1 MVNLCA
7 WNDTTGIKEHVM
19 ESFFAPHPNDTCF
32 LKVTQNCIQ
41 ESLLPLSQEAHNS
54 RAYAVFKCYL
64 RHYGDLVH
72 EAKFVP
78 NEHLE
83 FDQLIQDC
91 FTLANIPRDELVQY
105 SRGNIIDGASFP
117 RGFLIGCVR
126 LGYYSLQTGVNLGTF
141 YAQFGNREILSQQT
155 RECCERSAREHCD
168 GDHATRLYHIF
179 RNCLVDIVPTLGL
192 VQKYAKSLVG
202 EVWDG
207 RWRQVIRKCGSVA
220 KTAVTGV
227 CSWGVYENGVYWEEC
242 YCGENGCNSAPRSV
256 SIAVSSLVCLL
267 GASFLAMKRYLV

>member
-1 MVNLCA
+1 MRCLALHLLVGLTSVAIVQGTLLHYILYKSFPNALGECAEYLEIPETTLKQYVDDSYPDCAVVHKLIHCAMVNLCA

-19 ESFFAPHPNDTCF
+19 EGFFAPHPNDTCF

-41 ESLLPLSQEAHNS
+41 ESLLPLSPEAHNS

-91 FTLANIPRDELVQY
+91 FTLASIPRDELIQY

-168 GDHATRLYHIF
+168 EDHATRLYYIF

-202 EVWDG
+202 EV
-207 RWRQVIRKCGSVA
+207 C
-220 KTAVTGV
+220 
-227 CSWGVYENGVYWEEC
+227 
-242 YCGENGCNSAPRSV
+242 
-256 SIAVSSLVCLL
+256 
-267 GASFLAMKRYLV
+267 